1 MTDRIK
7 ALSIQQPWAWLVAQG
22 YKNVENRGW
31 PTHHRGPVLIH
42 ASKRPDPR
50 IADITAAI
58 WERFGILIPDTLE
71 YGGIVG
77 MATIIDCTQRSDSP
91 WFRGPYGF
99 ILRDASPLPFTP
111 CTGQLGFF
119 DPGLQVLN
127 QLRPHLGAAPQG
139 PDDGARLNRGHG
151 EDPPRGST
159 AEAGREEQPITL
171 SLTRDRADHLRE
183 ILRYMDNELANRPF
197 PDWEDRGVHAGVMET
212 AADLLAELN
221 RLLGDATPPAA

>member
-7 ALSIQQPWAWLVAQG
+7 ALSVQQPWAWLVAQG

-50 IADITAAI
+50 MADITAAI

-77 MATIIDCTQRSDSP
+77 MATIIDCTQCSDSP

-99 ILRDASPLPFTP
+99 ILRDARPLPFTP

-119 DPGLQVLN
+119 DPGVQVLN
-127 QLRPHLGAAPQG
+127 QLRPQLSAAAQG
-139 PDDGARLNRGHG
+139 PDDGAKLSGSDCEG
-151 EDPPRGST
+151 LPRERT
-159 AEAGREEQPITL
+159 AVSGREGQPSML
-171 SLTRDRADHLRE
+171 SLTRGRADHLRE
-183 ILRYMDNELANRPF
+183 ILRYMENEFANRPF
-197 PDWEDRGVHAGVMET
+197 PDWEDRGILAGVMET

-221 RLLGDATPPAA
+221 RALDGPRSPAA